1 MARRL
6 TRAFFD
12 RVPEELAPDLLN
24 KLLVSRRDDV
34 ELVARIVE
42 VEAYCGSTDP
52 ASHAFRGKTPRNT
65 TMFGSPGHLY
75 VYFTYGMH
83 YCVNVVAR
91 SPWDDAG
98 AVLIRAAAP
107 VEGLELMRTRRPAAR
122 RDRDLLAGPARLASA
137 FALGREDDG
146 LDLVRGLLGLYD
158 DETKPPGRPGRSTRI
173 GLASGKGD
181 RAQLRWFVSNDPHV
195 SGPRSASSST
205 RTKGPGRAT

>member
-12 RVPEELAPDLLN
+12 RVPDELAPDLLN

-52 ASHAFRGKTPRNT
+52 ASHAFRGQTPRNT
-65 TMFGSPGHLY
+65 TMFGRPGHLY

-91 SPWDDAG
+91 SPRDDAG
-98 AVLIRAAAP
+98 AVLLRAAAP
-107 VEGLELMRTRRPAAR
+107 IDGLELMRTRRPAAR

-137 FALGREDDG
+137 FALGRGDDG
-146 LDLVRGLLGLYD
+146 LDLIRGPIGLYD
-158 DETKPPGRPGRSTRI
+158 DETKPPGRPGRSPRI
-173 GLASGKGD
+173 GLAPGKGD
-181 RAQLRWFVSNDPHV
+181 RARLRWFVRNDPHV

-205 RTKGPGRAT
+205 HANGPRRAT